1 MATFRLRRANL
12 IPMQFLGPA
21 PKGRYVCMGLWNLC
35 FPYWTWIMTCWGKKK
50 WRQEIKNLSI
60 YLSRDLLL
68 RSYRNLLIFMQ
79 SVSAIECCVRA
90 LVQGRRWDPLPV
102 FEFNFGHPGQQKP
115 RGNLGNVLSEN
126 ISFLLLFVRGKP
138 GVTFGRSSL
147 CLQSC
152 LGMRGRGCLWK

>member
-21 PKGRYVCMGLWNLC
+21 PKGRYVYGSMVSLFSLLNLDNDVL
-35 FPYWTWIMTCWGKKK
+35 GEKK

-60 YLSRDLLL
+60 YLFRDLLL
-68 RSYRNLLIFMQ
+68 RPYRNSLIFMQ

-90 LVQGRRWDPLPV
+90 LVQGGRWDPLPV
-102 FEFNFGHPGQQKP
+102 LEFNFGHPGQQKP
-115 RGNLGNVLSEN
+115 HGDLGSVHSQN
-126 ISFLLLFVRGKP
+126 ISFLLLFMRGKP

>member
-21 PKGRYVCMGLWNLC
+21 PKGRYVYGSMESLFSLLNLDNDVL
-35 FPYWTWIMTCWGKKK
+35 GKKK